1 MIRRSRSAEDVASE
15 SVSDELAAYRAAFAS
30 IAETCNRVASG
41 DLEAR
46 VPRPAGNVA
55 EISAVRN
62 ALNHLI
68 DVTDAFVREAGA
80 SLTAASDGRYHRE
93 FLVRGMPGA
102 FRRGAETINTAR
114 DSMARAA
121 TRLADEEERRAHT
134 AEAVYE
140 VSSQVAAAS
149 TELSASA
156 GSLTESTNTAVN
168 EVQQALTTVG
178 TLERSAQ
185 EIQQAVTVIT
195 TVAAQTNLL
204 ALNATI
210 EAARAGDAGKGF
222 AVVASEVKDLAHET
236 EAASSDI
243 IRQVGAAQSATA
255 EAVGAI
261 GRIADVINE
270 MSAQVDGIADAAG
283 NTTTE
288 NAAGLSQMA
297 ERLRHELAG
306 LMENR

>member
-1 MIRRSRSAEDVASE
+1 
-15 SVSDELAAYRAAFAS
+15 VSQ
-30 IAETCNRVASG
+30 
-41 DLEAR
+41 
-46 VPRPAGNVA
+46 
-55 EISAVRN
+55 AV
-62 ALNHLI
+62 
-68 DVTDAFVREAGA
+68 GA
-80 SLTAASDGRYHRE
+80 
-93 FLVRGMPGA
+93 M
-102 FRRGAETINTAR
+102 
-114 DSMARAA
+114 
-121 TRLADEEERRAHT
+121 ERI
-134 AEAVYE
+134 
-140 VSSQVAAAS
+140 
-149 TELSASA
+149 
-156 GSLTESTNTAVN
+156 
-168 EVQQALTTVG
+168 
-178 TLERSAQ
+178 ERSAGQ
-185 EIQQAVTVIT
+185 IGQIIGVIDEIAF
-195 TVAAQTNLL
+195 QTNLL
-204 ALNATI
+204 ALNAGV